1 MMSLRIAR
9 VVALCAAMAA
19 LAIPSLAQVSTGR
32 IDAAIV
38 DSTGAV
44 LPGVTVDISGPQS
57 HSAVTDNL
65 GEVHFLN
72 LAPGT
77 YTVSAK
83 LSGFSDYLNKNVAVS
98 TGASV
103 PLKISM
109 AVAGVS
115 TQVQVTSDA
124 PIVDTR
130 RMTASTNVSVTQP
143 TAYPEP
149 PMPRRYPRLTDRGA
163 PPGQPRRSVS
173 GQALRVR
180 VSGRR
185 RVSGSSQAS
194 TSARHVRRRGSDGLG
209 ATCEESRLVRFLAR

>member
-9 VVALCAAMAA
+9 MMVLCTAVMAVAV
-19 LAIPSLAQVSTGR
+19 PSFAQVSTGR

-44 LPGVTVDISGPQS
+44 LPGVTVDISGPES

-65 GEVHFLN
+65 GEAHFLN
-72 LAPGT
+72 LAPGI
-77 YTVSAK
+77 YTVGAK
-83 LSGFSDYLNKNVAVS
+83 LSGFGDYLNKSVAVA

-124 PIVDTR
+124 PIVD
-130 RMTASTNVSVTQP
+130 
-143 TAYPEP
+143 
-149 PMPRRYPRLTDRGA
+149 
-163 PPGQPRRSVS
+163 
-173 GQALRVR
+173 
-180 VSGRR
+180 
-185 RVSGSSQAS
+185 
-194 TSARHVRRRGSDGLG
+194 
-209 ATCEESRLVRFLAR
+209 

>member
-9 VVALCAAMAA
+9 LAVLCTAILAVAA
-19 LAIPSLAQVSTGR
+19 PSFAQVSTGR

-72 LAPGT
+72 LSPGN

-83 LSGFSDYLNKNVAVS
+83 LSGFSDYLNKGVAVV

-115 TQVQVTSDA
+115 TQVQVTS
-124 PIVDTR
+124 
-130 RMTASTNVSVTQP
+130 
-143 TAYPEP
+143 E
-149 PMPRRYPRLTDRGA
+149 
-163 PPGQPRRSVS
+163 
-173 GQALRVR
+173 AL
-180 VSGRR
+180 SLI
-185 RVSGSSQAS
+185 
-194 TSARHVRRRGSDGLG
+194 HI
-209 ATCEESRLVRFLAR
+209 